1 MPAANEIAIVTGAA
15 SGIGKATALR
25 LAGRGARVGLIDRD
39 ADGLAATA
47 EAIAAMGGVVHRCN
61 VDVSNSAALADAVR
75 AIGDVEGGL
84 DTVVSCA
91 GIVHETRLHET
102 SEQDWHDLI
111 AVNLTGS
118 FLLAKHTLPWL
129 LKRGAGAF
137 VAISS
142 DSGVSGAIG
151 YGAYCASKH
160 GVIGMIR
167 CMALEYGPAGIRSNA
182 VCPSFVE
189 TPMADGIF
197 RRAPEGTRESYRK
210 LVPLQRFARAE
221 EVAKVVAHLSSDEAS
236 YTNGSVYMVD
246 GGATAGYFVE

>member
-1 MPAANEIAIVTGAA
+1 MPARNEVAVVTGAA

-25 LAGRGARVGLIDRD
+25 LAARGARVGLIDRD
-39 ADGLAATA
+39 AGGLAATA
-47 EAIAAMGGVVHRCN
+47 DAIASAGGVARRFT
-61 VDVSNSAALADAVR
+61 VDVSNSAGLADAVR
-75 AIGDVEGGL
+75 TICDAEGGL

-91 GIVHETRLHET
+91 GIARASLLHET
-102 SEQDWHDLI
+102 TEQVWHDLI
-111 AVNLTGS
+111 AVNLTGT
-118 FLLAKHTLPWL
+118 FLLARHTLPWL

-142 DSGVSGAIG
+142 DSGVLGAIG

-167 CMALEYGPAGIRSNA
+167 CMALEYGPSGIRSNA
-182 VCPSFVE
+182 VCPSFVD
-189 TPMADGIF
+189 TPMADALF
-197 RRAPEGTRESYRK
+197 SEGTRESYRK

-221 EVAKVVAHLSSDEAS
+221 EIAKVVAHLSSEEAS